1 MAVRRRRQRR
11 VGVSYRVV
19 TQRVRVHSAAIIAA
33 SDIEVGAIADAEWSA
48 RSKRQ
53 VQHVRPAGPIVQ
65 FIVVN
70 RDARGRV
77 AAGCNDAESTPGAT
91 IEPQPGH
98 QHAGPSAPTIRNR
111 VVNLCG
117 RGGRG
122 EWSPATEQVEFPLE
136 HGAARPS
143 DRRGHH
149 GAGGPGV
156 SGNIVDVQ
164 RVQLGGTAIAAG
176 NVELPVDHTEP
187 RQKQRRRQRRTRCP
201 AVGGNVVD
209 AQRVDC
215 SGAIVTASYVDLP
228 IEIPGG
234 MIGQPGGLRYGRAR
248 SPYVSGYVV
257 DAGSRRLAAEGKS
270 SDVIDLAR
278 ARGTRGRRCYRW

>member
-1 MAVRRRRQRR
+1 MSVTRRRQRR
-11 VGVSYRVV
+11 IGVSYRVV
-19 TQRVRVHSAAIIAA
+19 TQQVGVHSAAIIAA
-33 SDIEVGAIADAEWSA
+33 SDIVVGAIADAEWSA
-48 RSKRQ
+48 RSIRQ
-53 VQHVRPAGPIVQ
+53 VQHVRPAGPVVQ

-70 RDARGRV
+70 RDARGIV
-77 AAGCNDAESTPGAT
+77 AAWSIDAESTPCAT

-98 QHAGPSAPTIRNR
+98 HHVGPSAPTIGNR

-117 RGGRG
+117 RDGRG
-122 EWSPATEQVEFPLE
+122 EWSRATEQVKFPLE
-136 HGAARPS
+136 HRAARPS
-143 DRRGHH
+143 NWRGHH

-164 RVQLGGTAIAAG
+164 RVQLAGTAVAAG

-187 RQKQRRRQRRTRCP
+187 RQIQRRRQRRPRCP
-201 AVGGNVVD
+201 GVGGNVVD
-209 AQRVDC
+209 AQRIDC

-257 DAGSRRLAAEGKS
+257 DAGGRRLAAQHKS